1 MSPSPAYPAREGARL
16 PRVIRGLGDAPLGLL
31 REAQGFRRLFVATL
45 ASSVGTYLAVV
56 ALTIHVYNE
65 SGGNANWVGALLI
78 ADFLPVIVIGLA
90 FGPLLDRLPRRGIM
104 VASDVVRA
112 AVFCVLPFA
121 EGPGQ
126 IVALALVVG
135 IATSFFRP
143 AVFAGLPNLVSDER
157 LPTAN
162 GLLQSAE
169 NFTWAVG
176 AIVGGAVV
184 KLGGTDVAYW
194 VNAGTFLVSALLVL
208 GIRRSLEE
216 SAEDGLARPGY
227 LAQVREGLDVVGH
240 SRILLTIVVAWS
252 VATVAQ
258 AIGNVSEIFLARDVF
273 GAGSLGFGV
282 LVATAAFGLFAGSLS
297 GGMLIDR
304 FGVRRPYLVS
314 IMLMAVGF
322 GVAAVAPSFWLAVA
336 IVTVSGFGNGV
347 AVVCNALLVQR
358 AVPDRIR
365 GRAFTLVMS
374 IGYAC
379 FGLGMIIAGPL
390 TNALGARAA
399 WGISAGLCVVAAA
412 LAAVLLAPR
421 EALPPSPARG
431 A

>member
-1 MSPSPAYPAREGARL
+1 M
-16 PRVIRGLGDAPLGLL
+16 RGLGEAPLGLL
-31 REAQGFRRLFVATL
+31 REAPGFRRLFLATL

-56 ALTIHVYNE
+56 ALTIHVYEE
-65 SGGNANWVGALLI
+65 SDGDANWVGALLI

-90 FGPLLDRLPRRGIM
+90 FGPLLDRLPRRGILI
-104 VASDVVRA
+104 AADLLRA
-112 AVFCVLPFA
+112 IVFCILPFA
-121 EGPGQ
+121 GSPGQ
-126 IVALALVVG
+126 IVGLALVAG

-169 NFTWAVG
+169 NFTWAIG
-176 AIVGGAVV
+176 AVAAGVVV

-194 VNAGTFLVSALLVL
+194 LNAMTFVVSALLVL

-216 SAEDGLARPGY
+216 GARDGEARRSY
-227 LAQVREGLDVVGH
+227 LSQVREGLDVVGR
-240 SRILLTIVVAWS
+240 SRALLTIVIAWS

-273 GAGSLGFGV
+273 KAGSVGFGI
-282 LVATAAFGLFAGSLS
+282 LVATAALGLLVGSLS
-297 GGMLIDR
+297 GGPLIDR
-304 FGVRRPYLVS
+304 FGVRAPYLVS
-314 IMLMAVGF
+314 ILLMAVGF
-322 GVAAVAPSFWLAVA
+322 GVAAASPSFWLAVV
-336 IVTVSGFGNGV
+336 IVVVSGFGNGA
-347 AVVCNALLVQR
+347 AVVCNAVLVQR

-379 FGLGMIIAGPL
+379 FGIGMIVAGPL

-399 WGISAGLCVVAAA
+399 WGISGGLCLLAAGLAAT
-412 LAAVLLAPR
+412 LLT
-421 EALPPSPARG
+421 PPSALRVEPARG
-431 A
+431 T

>member
-1 MSPSPAYPAREGARL
+1 VR
-16 PRVIRGLGDAPLGLL
+16 RGLGGAPLGLL
-31 REAQGFRRLFVATL
+31 QEASGFRRLFVATL

-56 ALTIHVYNE
+56 ALTIHVYDE
-65 SGGNANWVGALLI
+65 SGGDANWVGALLI
-78 ADFLPVIVIGLA
+78 ADFLPVIVIGLV
-90 FGPLLDRLPRRGIM
+90 FGPLLDRLPRRRIL
-104 VASDVVRA
+104 VASDLARA

-121 EGPGQ
+121 ESPGQ
-126 IVALALVVG
+126 IVALALLAGV
-135 IATSFFRP
+135 ATSFFRP
-143 AVFAGLPNLVSDER
+143 AVFAGLPNLVPDER

-176 AIVGGAVV
+176 AVAGGAVV

-216 SAEDGLARPGY
+216 SGAEERAASGY
-227 LAQVREGLDVVGH
+227 LAQLREGLGVVGG
-240 SRILLTIVVAWS
+240 SRALLTVVVAWS

-282 LVATAAFGLFAGSLS
+282 LVAAAALGLFVGSLS
-297 GGMLIDR
+297 GGALIDR
-304 FGVRRPYLVS
+304 YGIRGPYLSS
-314 IMLMAVGF
+314 ILLMAVGF
-322 GVAAVAPSFWLAVA
+322 GVAAASPEFWLAVA
-336 IVTVSGFGNGV
+336 IVVVSGFGNGV
-347 AVVCNALLVQR
+347 AVVCNAVLVQR

-379 FGLGMIIAGPL
+379 FGLGMIVAGPL
-390 TNALGARAA
+390 TNALGARTA
-399 WGISAGLCVVAAA
+399 WGISGALCV
-412 LAAVLLAPR
+412 LAAVLAAALLAPS
-421 EALPPSPARG
+421 EALREQRAQG
-431 A
+431 T

>member
-1 MSPSPAYPAREGARL
+1 MR
-16 PRVIRGLGDAPLGLL
+16 RGLGGAPLGLL
-31 REAQGFRRLFVATL
+31 QEASGFRRLFVATL

-56 ALTIHVYNE
+56 ALTIHVYDE
-65 SGGNANWVGALLI
+65 SGGDANWVGALLI
-78 ADFLPVIVIGLA
+78 ADFLPVIVIGLV
-90 FGPLLDRLPRRGIM
+90 FGPLLDRLPRRRIL
-104 VASDVVRA
+104 VASDLARA

-121 EGPGQ
+121 ESPGQ
-126 IVALALVVG
+126 IVALALLAGV
-135 IATSFFRP
+135 ATSFFRP
-143 AVFAGLPNLVSDER
+143 AVFAGLPNLVPDER

-176 AIVGGAVV
+176 AVAGGAVV
-184 KLGGTDVAYW
+184 NLGGTDVAYW

-216 SAEDGLARPGY
+216 SGAEGGTAAGY
-227 LAQVREGLDVVGH
+227 LSQLREGLGVVGA
-240 SRILLTIVVAWS
+240 SRALLTVVVAWS

-282 LVATAAFGLFAGSLS
+282 LVAAAALGLFVGSLS
-297 GGMLIDR
+297 GGALIDR
-304 FGVRRPYLVS
+304 FGIRGPYLSS
-314 IMLMAVGF
+314 ILLMAVGF
-322 GVAAVAPSFWLAVA
+322 GVAAAAPEFWLAVA
-336 IVTVSGFGNGV
+336 IVVVSGFGNGA
-347 AVVCNALLVQR
+347 AVVCNAVLVQR

-379 FGLGMIIAGPL
+379 FGLGMIVAGPL
-390 TNALGARAA
+390 TNALGARTA
-399 WGISAGLCVVAAA
+399 WGISGALCVLAAVVAAA
-412 LAAVLLAPR
+412 LLAPS
-421 EALPPSPARG
+421 EALREQRAQG
-431 A
+431 T

>member
-1 MSPSPAYPAREGARL
+1 VL
-16 PRVIRGLGDAPLGLL
+16 RGLGGAPLGLL
-31 REAQGFRRLFVATL
+31 REAPGFRRLFLATL
-45 ASSVGTYLAVV
+45 TSSVGTYLAVV
-56 ALTIHVYNE
+56 ALTIHVYDE

-90 FGPLLDRLPRRGIM
+90 FGPLLDRLPRRRIL
-104 VASDVVRA
+104 VASDLIRA

-121 EGPGQ
+121 DGPGQ
-126 IVALALVVG
+126 IVGLALVAG

-143 AVFAGLPNLVSDER
+143 AVFAGLPNLVPDER

-176 AIVGGAVV
+176 AVAGGAVV

-194 VNAGTFLVSALLVL
+194 VNAVTFVVSALLVL
-208 GIRRSLEE
+208 GIRQSLEE
-216 SAEDGLARPGY
+216 AIRDGAGQPGY
-227 LAQVREGLDVVGH
+227 MAQVREGLAVVGS
-240 SRILLTIVVAWS
+240 SRALVTIVVAWS

-282 LVATAAFGLFAGSLS
+282 LVATAALGLFAGSLA
-297 GGMLIDR
+297 GGPLIDR
-304 FGVRRPYLVS
+304 LGIRTPYLAS
-314 IMLMAVGF
+314 IILMALGF
-322 GVAAVAPSFWLAVA
+322 AVAAASPWFWLAVA
-336 IVTVSGFGNGV
+336 IVVVSGFGNGV
-347 AVVCNALLVQR
+347 AVVCNAVLVQR

-379 FGLGMIIAGPL
+379 FGLGMILAGPL
-390 TNALGARAA
+390 TNAFGARVA
-399 WGISAGLCVVAAA
+399 WGISGALCLIAAVLAAA
-412 LAAVLLAPR
+412 LLAPA
-421 EALPPSPARG
+421 EALRASTARSS
-431 A
+431 